1 MSGWIRIGRLVGL
14 FGVGV
19 LGLGVSFF
27 RVRELLLCYVEIRFM
42 MDIRDLFNLCITN
55 YVIMDNKNNGLLLIN
70 YNKSVFRLI

>member
-19 LGLGVSFF
+19 LGLGVSFLW
-27 RVRELLLCYVEIRFM
+27 VRELLLCYVEIRFM
-42 MDIRDLFNLCITN
+42 MDIRDLFNLCITS
-55 YVIMDNKNNGLLLIN
+55 YVIMDNKNNGFLLIN